1 MLAEPEDKAW
11 HLCEFRVAG
20 LDGNQLRVFYD
31 LSSECKR
38 SSDLY
43 RPHLRPKSIAQV
55 RLGFVDATDKRG
67 P

>member
-20 LDGNQLRVFYD
+20 LDGYQLRV
-31 LSSECKR
+31 SR
-38 SSDLY
+38 DLY